1 MSVPLLVP
9 IYVCLSHFLS
19 YIDDT
24 DPCARFRNARAAS
37 SNSRSLPN
45 IELLAEQSLA
55 SAGIPPALMKA
66 SLVSAEQTMWETA
79 AQAWMYMAIQMYS
92 CQ

>member
-55 SAGIPPALMKA
+55 SAGIPPAFMKA

-79 AQAWMYMAIQMYS
+79 AQAWMYMATQMYS
-92 CQ
+92 C